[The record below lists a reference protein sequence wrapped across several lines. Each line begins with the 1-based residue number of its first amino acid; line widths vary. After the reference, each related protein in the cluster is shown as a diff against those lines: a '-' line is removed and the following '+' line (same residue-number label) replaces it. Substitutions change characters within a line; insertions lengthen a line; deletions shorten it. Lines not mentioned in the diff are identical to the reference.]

1 MGLWDSGD
9 AQSAPNPPAFP
20 TSLRYA
26 LASHFFWGLWSIL
39 QASMSTIEF
48 GYLVSNPGG
57 QLGGGGG
64 VAEALVLPQGSPG
77 RLWADGGCG
86 NSSQAC
92 SPVCGVVSSPGVRPV
107 SVPVVL
113 PAEGA
118 ADQPPTPILT
128 LHPTAAWMFPEPPL
142 QDLGGEGQRAGGP
155 GDPRAS
161 SEMGKEGDLFPQFE
175 QVPRSGNPWAVYL
188 ETINE
193 LLPSHPILA
202 PLSPAKVPTRMH
214 TD

>member
-1 MGLWDSGD
+1 MGGVGTVGVRAVGEKLGLWDSGD
-9 AQSAPNPPAFP
+9 AKCAPNPPAFP

-64 VAEALVLPQGSPG
+64 VAEALALPQGSPG
-77 RLWADGGCG
+77 RLWRDGGCG

-92 SPVCGVVSSPGVRPV
+92 SPVCWGVSSPGVRPV

-128 LHPTAAWMFPEPPL
+128 LHPTAAWSSQSLPCRT
-142 QDLGGEGQRAGGP
+142 LGGGAKSRRPWGP
-155 GDPRAS
+155 
-161 SEMGKEGDLFPQFE
+161 
-175 QVPRSGNPWAVYL
+175 
-188 ETINE
+188 
-193 LLPSHPILA
+193 PSLQ
-202 PLSPAKVPTRMH
+202 
-214 TD
+214 